1 MIPPELLIPS
11 LVAFTITFALTPLV
25 KRLAP
30 RLGLVDEPNPRRINK
45 VPMPTGG
52 GLAVFAGFVVAA
64 LLADIPHILPTIL
77 AAAVVTFVG
86 VVDDRVGLGAGQKF
100 AGQLCAVLIYVIWG
114 GRIEFV
120 SNPFGE
126 MLYLGY
132 FSIPVTLLWVLALIN
147 LMNFIDGLD
156 GLAVGITLIAAFT
169 LLSLAWDL
177 GRVEAGVLSA
187 ILVGVSAGFLP
198 YNFNPAKLYLGDAGA
213 MLLGFLLAVVST
225 EGALKGAATIGLS
238 VPILIFALPIVD
250 TVCAIVRRLQQ
261 GIPFYQAD
269 QSHFHHRMLKL
280 GLTQRQVVL
289 LAYFL
294 SSISACAALFA
305 ARHSWAAY
313 ILVPLIAVS
322 FLYGSARVGMIQVP
336 SSKIE
341 RRL

>member
-1 MIPPELLIPS
+1 MIPSQLILPFC
-11 LVAFTITFALTPLV
+11 VAFVVTFILTPIV

-30 RLGLVDEPNPRRINK
+30 KLGLVDLPNARRINK
-45 VPMPTGG
+45 EPMPTGG
-52 GLAVFAGFVVAA
+52 GLALFIGFALAA
-64 LLADIPHILPTIL
+64 LLADIPHVLPTLIG
-77 AAAVVTFVG
+77 AAIITLVG
-86 VVDDRVGLGAGQKF
+86 FIDDRQNLSAGKKF
-100 AGQLCAVLIYVIWG
+100 AGQLLGVLVYVLWG

-132 FSIPVTLLWVLALIN
+132 LSIPITVFWVLALVN

-156 GLAVGITLIAAFT
+156 GLAVGITLIAALT

-177 GRVEAGVLSA
+177 GRYDAAVLSV
-187 ILVGVSAGFLP
+187 ILVGVSVGFLP
-198 YNFNPAKLYLGDAGA
+198 YNFNPAKLFLGDTGA

-250 TVCAIVRRLQQ
+250 TVCAIVRRIQQ
-261 GIPFYQAD
+261 GVPFYQAD
-269 QSHFHHRMLKL
+269 QSHFHHRMLKM
-280 GLTQRQVVL
+280 GLSQRQAVF

-294 SSISACAALFA
+294 SSVSACAALFT
-305 ARHSWAAY
+305 ARHTWAAFVV
-313 ILVPLIAVS
+313 VPVIAIVAA
-322 FLYGSARVGMIQVP
+322 YGSARVGMIQVP
-336 SSKIE
+336 TSKYE

>member
-1 MIPPELLIPS
+1 MIPPELLVPC
-11 LVAFTITFALTPLV
+11 LVAFAVTFCLTPFV
-25 KRLAP
+25 MRLAP
-30 RLGLVDEPNPRRINK
+30 KLGLVDLPNPRRINK

-52 GLAVFAGFVVAA
+52 GIAVFVGFVVAA

-77 AAAVVTFVG
+77 AAGVVTFVG
-86 VVDDRVGLGAGQKF
+86 LVDDRVGLGAGQKF
-100 AGQLCAVLIYVIWG
+100 VGQAAAVLIYVIWG

-120 SNPFGE
+120 SNPFGG
-126 MLYLGY
+126 MFYLGY
-132 FSIPVTLLWVLALIN
+132 FSIPVTMLWALSLIN

-156 GLAVGITLIAAFT
+156 GLAVGITLIAALT

-177 GRVEAGVLSA
+177 GRLEAAVLSA

-198 YNFNPAKLYLGDAGA
+198 FNFNPAKLYLGDAGA

-238 VPILIFALPIVD
+238 VPIIIFALPIVD
-250 TVCAIVRRLQQ
+250 MFCAVIRRVQQ

-280 GLTQRQVVL
+280 GFTQRQVVFV
-289 LAYFL
+289 AYFL
-294 SSISACAALFA
+294 SSISACAALFT
-305 ARHSWAAY
+305 ARYSWAAY
-313 ILVPLIAVS
+313 ILVPLIGIL

-336 SSKIE
+336 SSRIE
-341 RRL
+341 RRM

>member
-261 GIPFYQAD
+261 GIPLPGRSKSFSP
-269 QSHFHHRMLKL
+269 SHAEA
-280 GLTQRQVVL
+280 GLTQRKLYCL
-289 LAYFL
+289 LTSSPAFL
-294 SSISACAALFA
+294 
-305 ARHSWAAY
+305 
-313 ILVPLIAVS
+313 LVPLCLPPATPGCLYSGPTDYCI
-322 FLYGSARVGMIQVP
+322 FLVWFRPGGHDP
-336 SSKIE
+336 STIIKD
-341 RRL
+341 